1 MWDDSLIFVAM
12 YKNHHTD
19 ICKQA
24 MWSNGGGGGGGWW
37 RAICNML
44 CIHGGSYTIRTGSDL
59 GEQNIIG
66 IILFSFSFT

>member
-1 MWDDSLIFVAM
+1 MWNDSLIFVAM

-24 MWSNGGGGGGGWW
+24 MWLNGGGGGGGWW

-66 IILFSFSFT
+66 II

>member
-1 MWDDSLIFVAM
+1 MWNDSLIFVAI

-24 MWSNGGGGGGGWW
+24 MRSNGGGGGGGWW

-44 CIHGGSYTIRTGSDL
+44 CIHGGSYTIQTGSDL

-66 IILFSFSFT
+66 II